1 MVAEYAI
8 NPKFGCPNTRLQQQR
23 NMHEN
28 AAVWSITWN
37 FHHMKFELLPWRASH
52 NIITYGLP
60 SIFFQNNCW
69 NTFCSL
75 IEHSWMLPNNP
86 DKICIST
93 LLLPQ
98 HSRRMSLEVIF
109 NLLTSLESCQVRPAV
124 KIWPQVTN
132 ESSVTGAPTLQWSY
146 WHGWHFSN
154 AKKAQK
160 NFGYDAVKPSLI
172 WKWL

>member
-1 MVAEYAI
+1 MVAEYAV
-8 NPKFGCPNTRLQQQR
+8 NPKFGCPNTSLEQQR
-23 NMHEN
+23 NMQEN
-28 AAVWSITWN
+28 AALWSITWN
-37 FHHMKFELLPWRASH
+37 FHLRKFELLPWRARSFLPFH
-52 NIITYGLP
+52 NLTTYGLL

-93 LLLPQ
+93 LPFPQ
-98 HSRRMSLEVIF
+98 RSRRMNLEVIF

-132 ESSVTGAPTLQWSY
+132 ESSVASAPTSQQPY
-146 WHGWHFSN
+146 WLCWHFSN
-154 AKKAQK
+154 AKKA
-160 NFGYDAVKPSLI
+160 
-172 WKWL
+172 